1 VKRADAG
8 PTADILEY
16 FTSSTTGISTI
27 RAFGAVDKS
36 VEQMHRYLDRLSTA
50 RRHFW
55 ILNRWL
61 GLQMSFVGIL
71 FSTATGIILLQSKSV
86 ISTSLVGFSFKFSMG
101 FSQAIFKAVNNFGI
115 LESYMNAT
123 GAIIGYTELQTEKQG
138 SNEVSEDWPSKGEVE
153 VKGLDIAYSA
163 DFPWY

>member
-36 VEQMHRYLDRLSTA
+36 VEQMHRYLDRLSTG
-50 RRHFW
+50 RRHFR

-123 GAIIGYTELQTEKQG
+123 GAIIGYTELQTENKAAMRSQKIGRRRG
-138 SNEVSEDWPSKGEVE
+138 S
-153 VKGLDIAYSA
+153 
-163 DFPWY
+163 